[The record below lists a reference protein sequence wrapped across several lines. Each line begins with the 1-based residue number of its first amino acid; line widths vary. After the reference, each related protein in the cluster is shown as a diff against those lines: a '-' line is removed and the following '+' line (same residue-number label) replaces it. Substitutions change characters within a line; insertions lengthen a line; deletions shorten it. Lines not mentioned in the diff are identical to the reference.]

1 MIVCVRDQRVHPELF
16 RGDLGRPSGQ
26 LEDFLADQIRNAP
39 EAPRARVRDALAV
52 GLARTTRRLSRLSR
66 LGAGSSLPGVVAE
79 ALSPGFT
86 ARRAAAVPE
95 GVVVVSGTNGKTTTA
110 AMIGA
115 IFSRAGIPTFG
126 NDTGANLRGGIAAA
140 LVEAPSGARKAVLE
154 VDEGALPSMVS
165 NLRPRLL
172 VLTNVFRDQ
181 LDRFG
186 ETERVVAL
194 IRDACDLLPAGAM
207 IIANGDDPLLRAA
220 LTGRHYISFGVRSEP
235 EDPARRDP
243 ASAEPEVCPR
253 CGGGLSYEV
262 RMVGH
267 LGRYRCPACAWGWMP
282 ADVEIQV
289 VQRNGLSSIELQT
302 EGDAFTLPVGGVY
315 NAYNAAAALAAGRF
329 SGIGPRTGVAA
340 LRAFKPRFG
349 RLEQLSVDGRKVWLA
364 LMKNPGSADALIQEI
379 AGDPMLGAVV
389 IALNHA
395 AADGR
400 DVSWIWDVNLEE
412 LTAAGVRCIPS
423 GTRAADVAVR
433 LKYTGARVE
442 RAHRRPLDAIRAA
455 IALSDDGHP
464 PVVLATYTA
473 MLEVRTALSG
483 RVARLT
489 DIPA

>member
-1 MIVCVRDQRVHPELF
+1 MIVCVRDERVHPELF
-16 RGDLGRPSGQ
+16 RGELGRPSDQIEG
-26 LEDFLADQIRNAP
+26 FLASAIRNGP
-39 EAPRARVRDALAV
+39 EAPRARARDALAV

-66 LGAGSSLPGVVAE
+66 IGAGSSLPGVVAE

-86 ARRAAAVPE
+86 SRRAAAVPE

-126 NDTGANLRGGIAAA
+126 NDTGANLRQGIAAA
-140 LVEAPSGARKAVLE
+140 LVEAPAGVRKAVFE

-165 NLRPRLL
+165 ALRPHLL

-194 IRDACDLLPAGAM
+194 IREACDLLPAGAA

-220 LTGRHYISFGVRSEP
+220 LAGRHYVSFGVRSEP
-235 EDPARRDP
+235 EDPTRRGV

-253 CGGGLSYEV
+253 CGEGLSYEV
-262 RMVGH
+262 RTVGH
-267 LGRYRCPACAWGWMP
+267 LGRYRCPACSWGWMP
-282 ADVEIQV
+282 TDVEIRV
-289 VQRNGLSSIELQT
+289 VQRRGLSSIELET
-302 EGDAFTLPVGGVY
+302 EGMAFTLPVGGVY
-315 NAYNAAAALAAGRF
+315 NAYNAAAALAVARF
-329 SGIGPRTGVAA
+329 SGICPQPAIAA
-340 LRAFKPRFG
+340 LRLFQPRFG
-349 RLEQLSVDGRKVWLA
+349 RLEQLTVDGRKVWLA

-389 IALNHA
+389 IALNDA
-395 AADGR
+395 AADGH

-412 LTAAGVRCIPS
+412 LTAAGVRCVPS
-423 GTRAADVAVR
+423 GSRAADVAVR
-433 LKYTGARVE
+433 LKYTCARVE
-442 RAHRRPLDAIRAA
+442 RAQRRPLDAIRTA
-455 IALSDDGHP
+455 IALGDHMHP